1 MANVAVVKGGEG
13 SAESAGRIRL
23 LDPHTINQIAA
34 GEVVERP
41 ASAVKELVE
50 NAVDAGATRITMRLV
65 DVGRGR
71 IEVSDDGCGMNA
83 TDALA
88 CLQRHATSKIR
99 RVDDLMAV
107 ASYGFRGEA
116 LPSIASVA
124 RMQLSTGEEDGL
136 RTEITVEMGQM
147 SPVRSASGPRGT
159 RITVQELFGNVPARL
174 KFLKSD
180 ATELA
185 AITEVVSK
193 AAIAR
198 ADIAFTL
205 EHAPHGDAAYSR
217 LLATTGSGDL
227 VTTVAE
233 IWGREVARALV
244 PIDFFNG
251 SARVRGLVSPP
262 HFTKPNRAMQWCFVN
277 GRPIRNRTV
286 QAALD
291 QAFRSLTPEKR
302 YPVAVLLLD
311 VDPAGLDVNVSPTKS
326 EVKFHQDGGVFDVIR
341 RGVTQALLE
350 HGMVPSATDVARADG
365 ALRAAQPGMYGGGF
379 APVDAAPGGMSAA
392 WAAVMALQSP
402 LGVGDGVAHYPG
414 GSGAA
419 DLGDGDGSP
428 IGMADAWAPHAPARR
443 FERLLDG
450 LRILGQID
458 DTLIIAENRDA
469 LLVIDQHVAHER
481 ILFERLREL
490 RGGPGMERQPLLE
503 PETLNVGKRTAA
515 LVREKLAELSAV
527 GFDLEPFGEDTF
539 LLRTVPALLRG
550 RPARAILQDMLDE
563 IADGCAHGGFTPAR
577 DEVYTMCACKMAIKA
592 GDKLGLAEMDRL
604 VRDLADTE
612 NPYLCP
618 HGRPITLVMPK
629 GDLLRRFKR

>member
-50 NAVDAGATRITMRLV
+50 NAVDAGATRITVRLM

-71 IEVSDDGCGMNA
+71 IEVIDDGCGMSEA
-83 TDALA
+83 DARA

-124 RMQLSTGEEDGL
+124 RMHLSTGEEDGL
-136 RTEITVEMGQM
+136 RTEISVEMGQM

-159 RITVQELFGNVPARL
+159 RITVEELFGNVPARL

-185 AITEVVSK
+185 AITEAVSK

-198 ADIAFTL
+198 PDIAFTL
-205 EHAPHGDAAYSR
+205 EHAPHAEAAYGR

-350 HGMVPSATDVARADG
+350 HGMVPSATDVARADA
-365 ALRAAQPGMYGGGF
+365 ALRAAQPGMHGGVPADQGGQ
-379 APVDAAPGGMSAA
+379 ALGSGAGMSAA

-402 LGVGDGVAHYPG
+402 LGVGDGIANYAEPDGSAPVPG
-414 GSGAA
+414 SQGASAA
-419 DLGDGDGSP
+419 D
-428 IGMADAWAPHAPARR
+428 APARR

-458 DTLIIAENRDA
+458 DTLIIAENREA

-515 LVREKLAELSAV
+515 LVREKLADLSAV

-563 IADGCAHGGFTPAR
+563 IADGRAHGGFTPAR

>member
-1 MANVAVVKGGEG
+1 MANVAVVKGGDG
-13 SAESAGRIRL
+13 SAEYAGRIRL

-50 NAVDAGATRITMRLV
+50 NAVDAGATRILVRLV
-65 DVGRGR
+65 DVGRSR
-71 IEVSDDGCGMNA
+71 IEISDDGCGMSEA
-83 TDALA
+83 DARA

-124 RMQLSTGEEDGL
+124 RMHLSTGEEDGL
-136 RTEITVEMGQM
+136 RTEITVDMGQM
-147 SPVRSASGPRGT
+147 SASRSASGPRGT
-159 RITVQELFGNVPARL
+159 RITVEELFGNVPARL

-185 AITEVVSK
+185 AITEAVSK

-198 ADIAFTL
+198 PDIAFTL
-205 EHAPHGDAAYSR
+205 EHAPHADAAYGR
-217 LLATTGSGDL
+217 LLATSGSGDL

-326 EVKFHQDGGVFDVIR
+326 EVKFHQDGAVFDVIR

-350 HGMVPSATDVARADG
+350 HGMVPSATDVARADA
-365 ALRAAQPGMYGGGF
+365 ALRAAQPGMYGGVPG
-379 APVDAAPGGMSAA
+379 DQLGHAPGHGAGMSAD

-402 LGVGDGVAHYPG
+402 LGVGDGIAHYAEPAAHGAEPG
-414 GSGAA
+414 PGLASE
-419 DLGDGDGSP
+419 
-428 IGMADAWAPHAPARR
+428 APTRR

-458 DTLIIAENRDA
+458 DTLIIAENREA

-515 LVREKLAELSAV
+515 LVREKLADLSAV

-563 IADGCAHGGFTPAR
+563 IADGRAHGGFTPAR